1 MRAVVVGAGAVGARA
16 ARQLVAL
23 GDLDRLVV
31 VDPDASRCQAVVE
44 SFGPIASSVADLA
57 AALEV
62 AGERLDVAGEEST
75 PAAVLLTSPPGD
87 HPELAAIALAAGAIV
102 VSTADS
108 VDDVSGL
115 LALDATARALDL
127 AVVVGAGFSPGLS
140 CVLAAFAAR
149 SFEQV
154 DEVHVAK
161 VGSGGPAC
169 HRQRLAASRSKGPE
183 WAGGRWVEPV
193 TSGRQLCWFPDPIG
207 GVDCYRGALGEPL
220 LIAPAFPGVTR
231 VTARAGA
238 GRFDRLVSRLP
249 ELRRVRRESDLGA
262 LRVEVRGSQGVA
274 RATRVV
280 GAIDRP
286 AVAAGAVTAL
296 AARWAVDRRLSSTGA
311 AGLAQMVDPGPF
323 LASLAERGVKVAVFE
338 GAAA

>member
-1 MRAVVVGAGAVGARA
+1 MNAVLVGAGAVGARA

-23 GDLDRLVV
+23 GDLDRLIVV
-31 VDPDASRCQAVVE
+31 EPDSGRRQAVAE
-44 SFGPIASSVADLA
+44 SFGPIASTAPDLS
-57 AALEV
+57 AALEA
-62 AGERLDVAGEEST
+62 AGDGPT
-75 PAAVLLTSPPGD
+75 KTAVILTSPPGD
-87 HPELAAIALAAGAIV
+87 HPGLASIALAAGAV
-102 VSTADS
+102 VISTADS

-115 LALDATARALDL
+115 LALDATARERGLT
-127 AVVVGAGFSPGLS
+127 VVVGTGFSPGLS

-169 HRQRLAASRSKGPE
+169 HSQRVAASRAKGPE
-183 WAGGRWVEPV
+183 WADARWVDQ
-193 TSGRQLCWFPDPIG
+193 TSSGRQLCWFPDPIG
-207 GVDCYRGALGEPL
+207 GVDCYRGALAEPL

-231 VTARAGA
+231 VTARVGA
-238 GRFDRLVSRLP
+238 GRFDRVFARLP
-249 ELRRVRRESDLGA
+249 ELRRVQRESELGA

-274 RATRVV
+274 RATRVI

-296 AARWAVDRRLSSTGA
+296 AARWAVDGRLSSTGA

-323 LASLAERGVKVAVFE
+323 LASLADRGVKVAVFE

>member
-16 ARQLVAL
+16 ARQLAAL
-23 GDLDRLVV
+23 GDLDQLVV
-31 VDPDASRCQAVVE
+31 VDLDSARSQAVVE
-44 SFGPIASSVADLA
+44 SFGPIASAAPDLA
-57 AALEV
+57 TALDAASG
-62 AGERLDVAGEEST
+62 AS
-75 PAAVLLTSPPGD
+75 AAPVVILTSPPGD
-87 HPELAAIALAAGAIV
+87 HAQLAGIALAAGSIV

-108 VDDVSGL
+108 VADVTGL
-115 LALDATARALDL
+115 LALDATARAHDL
-127 AVVVGAGFSPGLS
+127 AVVVGTGFSPGLS
-140 CVLAAFAAR
+140 CVLAGYAAR

-169 HRQRLAASRSKGPE
+169 HRQRVAASRAKGPE
-183 WAGGRWVEPV
+183 WAGGRWVEQG
-193 TSGRQLCWFPDPIG
+193 SAGRQLCWFPDPIG
-207 GVDCYRGALGEPL
+207 GVDCYRGALAEPL

-231 VTARAGA
+231 VTARVGA

-249 ELRRVRRESDLGA
+249 EIRRVQRESDLGA
-262 LRVEVRGSQGVA
+262 IRVEVRGTQGVA

-296 AARWAVDRRLSSTGA
+296 VARWAVDGRLSSTGA
-311 AGLAQMVDPGPF
+311 AGLARMVDPGPF
-323 LASLAERGVKVAVFE
+323 LASLADRGVKVAIFE

>member
-1 MRAVVVGAGAVGARA
+1 MNAILVGAGAVGARA

-23 GDLDRLVV
+23 GDLHRLIVV
-31 VDPDASRCQAVVE
+31 EPDSGRCQAVAE
-44 SFGPIASSVADLA
+44 SFGPIASMAPDLT
-57 AALEV
+57 AALE
-62 AGERLDVAGEEST
+62 
-75 PAAVLLTSPPGD
+75 AVGDGPSKTAVILTSPPGD
-87 HPELAAIALAAGAIV
+87 HPELAGTALAAGAIV

-115 LALDATARALDL
+115 LALDATARERDL
-127 AVVVGAGFSPGLS
+127 AVVVGTGFSPGLS

-169 HRQRLAASRSKGPE
+169 HRQRVEASRVKGPE
-183 WAGGRWVEPV
+183 WAGGKWVDQ
-193 TSGRQLCWFPDPIG
+193 TSSGRQLCWFPDPIG
-207 GVDCYRGALGEPL
+207 GVDCYRGALAEPL

-231 VTARAGA
+231 VTAHVGA
-238 GRFDRLVSRLP
+238 GRFDRLFARLP
-249 ELRRVRRESDLGA
+249 ELRRVQRESELGA

-274 RATRVV
+274 RATRVI

-286 AVAAGAVTAL
+286 AVASGAVTAL
-296 AARWAVDRRLSSTGA
+296 AARWAVDGRLLSTGA
-311 AGLAQMVDPGPF
+311 AGLARMVDPGPF
-323 LASLAERGVKVAVFE
+323 LASLADRGVKVAIFE

>member
-1 MRAVVVGAGAVGARA
+1 MRAVLVGAGAVGARA

-23 GDLDRLVV
+23 GDLDQLVV
-31 VDPDASRCQAVVE
+31 VDPDGSRCQAVLE
-44 SFGPIASSVADLA
+44 SFGPIASSAPDLA
-57 AALEV
+57 GA
-62 AGERLDVAGEEST
+62 LDVAGGGAK
-75 PAAVLLTSPPGD
+75 PPVVILTSPPGD
-87 HPELAAIALAAGAIV
+87 HPELAGIALAAGAIV

-127 AVVVGAGFSPGLS
+127 AVVVGTGFSPGLS

-169 HRQRLAASRSKGPE
+169 HRQRLAATRSKGPE
-183 WAGGRWVEPV
+183 WAGGRWVEPG
-193 TSGRQLCWFPDPIG
+193 SAGRQLCWFPDPIG
-207 GVDCYRGALGEPL
+207 GVDCYRGALADPL
-220 LIAPAFPGVTR
+220 LVMPAFPGVTR
-231 VTARAGA
+231 VTARIGA
-238 GRFDRLVSRLP
+238 GRFDRLVARVP
-249 ELRRVRRESDLGA
+249 ELRRFQSESDLGA

-286 AVAAGAVTAL
+286 AVAAGVVTAL
-296 AARWAVDRRLSSTGA
+296 AARWAVDGRLTSTGA
-311 AGLAQMVDPGPF
+311 AGLARMVEPGPF
-323 LASLAERGVKVAVFE
+323 LASLADRGVKVAVFE